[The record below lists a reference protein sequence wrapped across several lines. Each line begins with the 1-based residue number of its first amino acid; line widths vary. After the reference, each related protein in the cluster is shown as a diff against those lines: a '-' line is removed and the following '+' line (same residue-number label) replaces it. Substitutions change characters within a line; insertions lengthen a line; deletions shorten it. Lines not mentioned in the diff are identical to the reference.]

1 MHGPRDTFQKMES
14 APLKSCSWDFWALL
28 KLLLVAFEITSRKG
42 RLCFHGAQT
51 HVHEESY
58 QWSRQ
63 PRQPVLIYKPTQNI
77 QLSPQTQGPGEEED
91 SHELLLGVGHLI
103 ALLMVPGEPIPV

>member
-1 MHGPRDTFQKMES
+1 MVAA

-42 RLCFHGAQT
+42 RLYLHGAQT
-51 HVHEESY
+51 HAHEESH

-91 SHELLLGVGHLI
+91 SHELLLWGHLI